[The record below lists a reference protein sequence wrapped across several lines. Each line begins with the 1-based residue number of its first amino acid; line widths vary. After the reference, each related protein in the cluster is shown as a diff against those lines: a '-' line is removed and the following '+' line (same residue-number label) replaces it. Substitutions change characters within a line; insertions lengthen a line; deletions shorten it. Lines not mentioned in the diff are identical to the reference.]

1 MKKLITL
8 FFVLCVGA
16 FASSA
21 TAGVGDVNADGS
33 VNVSDITALVNQ
45 IIGSG
50 SYSAQAC
57 DVNGDGEVNVT
68 DVTTLIT
75 TILK

>member
-16 FASSA
+16 FSTSA

-33 VNVSDITALVNQ
+33 VNVSDVTALVNQ
-45 IIGSG
+45 IIGS
-50 SYSAQAC
+50 
-57 DVNGDGEVNVT
+57 T
-68 DVTTLIT
+68 
-75 TILK
+75 

>member
-21 TAGVGDVNADGS
+21 TAGVGDVNADGD
-33 VNVSDITALVNQ
+33 VNVSDVTALVNQ

-50 SYSAQAC
+50 SYSASSRRWSGRSASGSRMLS
-57 DVNGDGEVNVT
+57 VRW
-68 DVTTLIT
+68 
-75 TILK
+75 TIQG